1 MQGVHVLAI
10 ERRVVDPA
18 PPFSSWLTCQTNKVL
33 LGISY
38 ILKILLEVKKKKKW
52 LISEFFSAEM
62 VVNGGSG
69 SGNQEGSWGLD
80 PAVTDTSQEK
90 IWNLVGHKIT
100 WVSGPNTDCVA
111 WGAEELMVKNL
122 HYW

>member
-10 ERRVVDPA
+10 EHRVVDPA
-18 PPFSSWLTCQTNKVL
+18 PPFSSRLTCQTNKVL

-38 ILKILLEVKKKKKW
+38 ILKILLEVKKKKKG

-69 SGNQEGSWGLD
+69 SMNQEGSWGLD
-80 PAVTDTSQEK
+80 PAVTDTCLEK
-90 IWNLVGHKIT
+90 I
-100 WVSGPNTDCVA
+100 
-111 WGAEELMVKNL
+111 
-122 HYW
+122 

>member
-18 PPFSSWLTCQTNKVL
+18 PPFSSRLTCQTNKVL

-38 ILKILLEVKKKKKW
+38 ILKILLEVKKKKW

-69 SGNQEGSWGLD
+69 SENQEGSWGLD
-80 PAVTDTSQEK
+80 PAVTDTSLEK
-90 IWNLVGHKIT
+90 I
-100 WVSGPNTDCVA
+100 
-111 WGAEELMVKNL
+111 
-122 HYW
+122 